1 MTALYK
7 SYANNKKAFGNNSSN
22 NVMLNFNLPRED
34 MGLGN
39 YLKDDFY
46 TTGMII
52 FIAVGDTLIDDSLT
66 LPIEY
71 CEEAK
76 RIRITPILCIS
87 F

>member
-46 TTGMII
+46 TT
-52 FIAVGDTLIDDSLT
+52 
-66 LPIEY
+66 
-71 CEEAK
+71 
-76 RIRITPILCIS
+76 
-87 F
+87 